1 MRPSPGSPNAELPEL
16 SEAEAL
22 DELRIRLEEEHAA
35 RVSAEQKLESQ
46 GRALQRIQSQLRDL
60 ARESRNVGRARLDFL
75 DILQHELRTPLH
87 GILGTASVLLYEDL
101 NESQREMVEL
111 VEHFGGRLAQ
121 VVQDLLEFSR
131 LEAGALELSQESF
144 DPAAVARGALD
155 AIREEVDEKGLEL
168 ELELHGKLPPRVEA
182 DERHLAQVL
191 HLLLGNALKF
201 TEHGSIR
208 LSVSWDVDG
217 STLAYEIRDTGVGIP
232 ADRIGAIF
240 EPYEQADPTMT
251 RRFGGAGLGL
261 AIAQHLAEILD
272 GEIRVESE
280 EGIGS
285 SFVLRLPVVETPP
298 VENEKGLPEEAPVE
312 AI

>member
-1 MRPSPGSPNAELPEL
+1 M
-16 SEAEAL
+16 
-22 DELRIRLEEEHAA
+22 
-35 RVSAEQKLESQ
+35 
-46 GRALQRIQSQLRDL
+46 
-60 ARESRNVGRARLDFL
+60 DFL

-101 NESQREMVEL
+101 SESQREMVEL
-111 VEHFGGRLAQ
+111 VEHFGGRLSL

-131 LEAGALELSQESF
+131 LEAGALELSQDTFE
-144 DPAAVARGALD
+144 PADVARVALE
-155 AIREEVDEKGLEL
+155 AIREEAEEKGLEV
-168 ELELHGKLPPRVEA
+168 ELALNGELPRRVEA

-201 TEHGSIR
+201 TEQGSIR

-232 ADRIGAIF
+232 ANRIGAIF

-261 AIAQHLAEILD
+261 AIAHHLAEILD
-272 GEIRVESE
+272 GEIRVQSE
-280 EGIGS
+280 EGNGS
-285 SFVLRLPVVETPP
+285 TFELRLPVVEKP
-298 VENEKGLPEEAPVE
+298 EAANERGLPEEAPVE
-312 AI
+312 SI